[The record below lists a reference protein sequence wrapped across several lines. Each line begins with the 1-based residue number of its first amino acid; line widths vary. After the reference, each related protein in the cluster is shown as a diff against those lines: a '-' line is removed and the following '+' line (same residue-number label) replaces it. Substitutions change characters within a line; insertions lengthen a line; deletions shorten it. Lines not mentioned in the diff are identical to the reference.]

1 MRFSDRSKRTP
12 HVKPVIRLELEDGK
26 TRSRVILVLVLL
38 AIGAIALIYGLFGLL
53 NTQPGW
59 QAIEASST
67 QRNCSQ
73 DFVINYDFS
82 DVGGAAS
89 AQYKQLSELYGE
101 ASERAFQ
108 VFTPDEQP
116 EGVHNLRYLND
127 HLNEAVT
134 VDEILYDALS
144 LVHEYG
150 NRAIYLAPVYVEY
163 NRIFYSESE
172 AQAIAADPGQNP
184 EQMRYIT
191 ELAAYANDPDMIDI
205 ELLDENQ
212 VCLHVSDTYLAF
224 TEENEIETVVDFGW
238 MKNAFIA
245 DYLAE
250 VMTENGFSSG
260 YLSSYDGFTRNLDR
274 RDTSYSVNLFDR
286 MDQSIHLAAVMEY
299 DTPMSIVFLRDYP
312 MYDVDRW
319 SYYSFSDGRIA
330 TPFIDPK
337 DGVNKCSIDSLVCYS
352 GEASC
357 GEILL
362 QMFPVFV
369 ADAFSEEQLLMLE
382 IDGIYSLWC
391 ESAAV
396 FHNEKDA
403 RLVLQ
408 PEKSGIPYTVKFTG

>member
-191 ELAAYANDPDMIDI
+191 ERAGIES
-205 ELLDENQ
+205 ELLAPLLKVLGISVITGAAGA
-212 VCLHVSDTYLAF
+212 VC
-224 TEENEIETVVDFGW
+224 
-238 MKNAFIA
+238 A
-245 DYLAE
+245 DAGE
-250 VMTENGFSSG
+250 KAAG
-260 YLSSYDGFTRNLDR
+260 YLL
-274 RDTSYSVNLFDR
+274 
-286 MDQSIHLAAVMEY
+286 HLAGTVCAFGAVVPLLGKVVEML
-299 DTPMSIVFLRDYP
+299 V
-312 MYDVDRW
+312 
-319 SYYSFSDGRIA
+319 SY
-330 TPFIDPK
+330 
-337 DGVNKCSIDSLVCYS
+337 L
-352 GEASC
+352 
-357 GEILL
+357 
-362 QMFPVFV
+362 
-369 ADAFSEEQLLMLE
+369 
-382 IDGIYSLWC
+382 
-391 ESAAV
+391 
-396 FHNEKDA
+396 
-403 RLVLQ
+403 
-408 PEKSGIPYTVKFTG
+408 